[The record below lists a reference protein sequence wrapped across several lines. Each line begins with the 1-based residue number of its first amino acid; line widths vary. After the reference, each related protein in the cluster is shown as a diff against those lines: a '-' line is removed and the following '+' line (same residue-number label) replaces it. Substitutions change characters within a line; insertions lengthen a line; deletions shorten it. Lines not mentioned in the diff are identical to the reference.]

1 MMTSAM
7 DGAYGSRMAVGP
19 PVAPPLPPA
28 TCAAGV
34 AVEGAA
40 SEEGSARSD
49 LLDAI
54 RRGIQLKKG
63 QDKADQ
69 DAKRQAAGNDV
80 AAILS
85 RRVAVEYSDS
95 DSDTSEF
102 GDGDWSD

>member
-1 MMTSAM
+1 MDISVSPSLFVARSIRAM
-7 DGAYGSRMAVGP
+7 PVLGETAV
-19 PVAPPLPPA
+19 
-28 TCAAGV
+28 
-34 AVEGAA
+34 AA

-49 LLDAI
+49 LDAI

-85 RRVAVEYSDS
+85 RHVAVEYRDS
-95 DSDTSEF
+95 DSDTSKF
-102 GDGDWSD
+102 GDGDWSY